1 MPNVD
6 ESDSSVDDS
15 DSCAFLFFKLSK
27 LSVTFALLREALAV
41 ALDFSSKKTSGP
53 VAKPAR
59 QFSHAMQIFLC
70 L

>member
-1 MPNVD
+1 MRQTNQ
-6 ESDSSVDDS
+6 
-15 DSCAFLFFKLSK
+15 KYIWNGLS
-27 LSVTFALLREALAV
+27 A
-41 ALDFSSKKTSGP
+41 